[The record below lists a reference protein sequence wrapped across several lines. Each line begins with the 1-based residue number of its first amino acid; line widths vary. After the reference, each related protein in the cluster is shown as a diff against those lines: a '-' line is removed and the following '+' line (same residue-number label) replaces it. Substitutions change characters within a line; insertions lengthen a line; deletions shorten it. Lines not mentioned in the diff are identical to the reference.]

1 MPPPYSAPR
10 RAFCIM
16 TALRCSLPLVALFL
30 AASACFASESAVNGI
45 AAIVNGKVITK
56 SEVADAVAAQ
66 RQMIAIRN
74 RDNPMQAQREMAE
87 LEKTALDSLVDREL
101 VLSEFGKL
109 GGTIKSQYVDDD
121 INTLIRE
128 QFKGDRDGFVVELA
142 KTGMTMKKFRDL
154 REKMIIVQVMRS
166 KHGGHQAPPTPK
178 QVDEYY
184 KLHED
189 RWRDKDMLKIS
200 TITLPKFT
208 SEPGSSPEKQRKLAE
223 EIRAKVVAGA
233 DFGSMA
239 KTYSQD
245 SRAEN
250 KGEWDW
256 MERKLMKPSMAD
268 AAFALKDGGVSPVI
282 EDEAA
287 FIIIYL
293 DAKKLGKLTPLETVR
308 GDIEKMIS
316 AEQGKDSVDEWLA
329 ALRKKATIRKF

>member
-1 MPPPYSAPR
+1 MTLLRSFPLAVLFI
-10 RAFCIM
+10 AF
-16 TALRCSLPLVALFL
+16 
-30 AASACFASESAVNGI
+30 SACFAQETKVNGI
-45 AAIVNGKVITK
+45 AAIVNGKVITM

-66 RQMIAIRN
+66 TQMIMLRN
-74 RDNPMQAQREMAE
+74 RDNPMQAQRELAE
-87 LEKTALDSLVDREL
+87 LKTTALDSLIDREL
-101 VLSEFGKL
+101 VLAEFTKL
-109 GGTIKSQYVDDD
+109 GGTIKPQYVDDD

-142 KTGMTMKKFRDL
+142 KTGMTMKKFREL
-154 REKMIIVQVMRS
+154 REKMIIVQVMRG

-178 QVDEYY
+178 QVEDYY

-208 SEPGSSPEKQRKLAE
+208 SEAGSTPEKQRQLAE

-256 MERKLMKPSMAD
+256 MERKMMKPNMAD
-268 AAFALKDGGVSPVI
+268 AAFALKDGGVS
-282 EDEAA
+282 
-287 FIIIYL
+287 
-293 DAKKLGKLTPLETVR
+293 K
-308 GDIEKMIS
+308 
-316 AEQGKDSVDEWLA
+316 
-329 ALRKKATIRKF
+329 

>member
-1 MPPPYSAPR
+1 MTLLRSFPLAVLFI
-10 RAFCIM
+10 AF
-16 TALRCSLPLVALFL
+16 
-30 AASACFASESAVNGI
+30 SACFAQETKVNGI
-45 AAIVNGKVITK
+45 AAIVNGKVITM

-66 RQMIAIRN
+66 TQMIMLRN
-74 RDNPMQAQREMAE
+74 RDNPMQAQRELAE
-87 LEKTALDSLVDREL
+87 LKTTALDSLIDREL
-101 VLSEFGKL
+101 VLAEFTKL
-109 GGTIKSQYVDDD
+109 GGTIKPQYVDDD

-142 KTGMTMKKFRDL
+142 KTGMTMKKFREL
-154 REKMIIVQVMRS
+154 REKMIIVQVMRG

-178 QVDEYY
+178 QVEDYY

-208 SEPGSSPEKQRKLAE
+208 SEAGSTPEKQRQLAE

-256 MERKLMKPSMAD
+256 MERKMMKPNMAD
-268 AAFALKDGGVSPVI
+268 AAFALKDGGVSKVI

-293 DAKKLGKLTPLETVR
+293 DAKKLGTVTPLEKVR
-308 GDIEKMIS
+308 GDVEKMIN
-316 AEQGKDSVDEWLA
+316 AEQGKGSVDEWLA
-329 ALRKKATIRKF
+329 SLRKKANIRKF